1 MLNDL
6 CCSNKCIIAKNWRSL
21 TRNKQGGGGG
31 GGPVLT
37 PNFCLAHDMQHF
49 SNHVILHTTLVTLH
63 RFQ

>member
-1 MLNDL
+1 MSCAVVKSVLL
-6 CCSNKCIIAKNWRSL
+6 PKTGEVWRETNKA
-21 TRNKQGGGGG
+21 G